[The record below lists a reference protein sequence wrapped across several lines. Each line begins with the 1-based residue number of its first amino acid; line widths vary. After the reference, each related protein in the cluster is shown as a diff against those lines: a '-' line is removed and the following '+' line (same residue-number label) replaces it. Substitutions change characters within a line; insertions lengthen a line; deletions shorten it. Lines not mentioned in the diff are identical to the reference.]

1 MARDLQYFAALAP
14 ENIQI
19 RSRQSGN
26 GAGVLTEAVCNR
38 RGYEDKETVDSVLAI
53 DDRTARKYGSTL
65 LFEVRERN
73 IGGNLT
79 PEYIEIAKAMADVD
93 VADRPKV
100 LEFARSLARPIELT
114 AHRFP
119 PRKQLEAGQ

>member
-1 MARDLQYFAALAP
+1 MELKARLKQFVL
-14 ENIQI
+14 
-19 RSRQSGN
+19 
-26 GAGVLTEAVCNR
+26 GADMK
-38 RGYEDKETVDSVLAI
+38 DKETVDSVLAI
-53 DDRTARKYGSTL
+53 HDRTARL
-65 LFEVRERN
+65 LGLDAPFESVSAS

-114 AHRFP
+114 ADCFP